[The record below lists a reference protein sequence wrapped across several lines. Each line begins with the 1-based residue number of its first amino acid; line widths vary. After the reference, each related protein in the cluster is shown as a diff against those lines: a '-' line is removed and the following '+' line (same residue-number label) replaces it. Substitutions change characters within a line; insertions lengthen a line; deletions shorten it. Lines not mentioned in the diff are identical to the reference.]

1 MHPFILERPRE
12 LSAALA
18 FRAQA
23 GRNDARVEYI
33 AGGTDM
39 VQLLQEHVRRPERLV
54 SLGGLLDNS
63 IEAGSQGLRFGAA
76 ATMAEVA
83 AHPAVVEQFPVIVE
97 ALLNSASPQV
107 RNQAT
112 MGGNLLQRPRC
123 PYFRDVGY
131 SACNRRAP
139 GSGCSAMD
147 GENRRHAVLGTSD
160 HCIAAHA
167 SDLAVALVALDA
179 AVEVLGPGGQ
189 RTVLLDEF
197 YRLPGDTPHIA
208 TVLEPGEVI
217 AAITVPASPAAR
229 RSHYLKVRDR
239 GSFDFALVSAAVALD
254 MDGSRIRQARV
265 ALGGVG
271 TKPWRVPR
279 VEAALAGATLDLAA
293 LRAAASLAAEGAR
306 GHGHNDFK
314 IELMQR
320 TIVRAVETAGAR
332 A

>member
-1 MHPFILERPRE
+1 VHPFVLERPTN
-12 LSAALA
+12 LSSALA
-18 FRAQA
+18 LRAQA
-23 GRNDARVEYI
+23 GRNDAPVEYI

-39 VQLLQEHVRRPERLV
+39 VQLLQEYVRRPSRIV
-54 SLGGLLDNS
+54 SLAGLLDRS
-63 IEAGSQGLRFGAA
+63 VDTGPGGLRLGAA

-83 AHPAVVEQFPVIVE
+83 AHPAVVQQYPVIAE

-112 MGGNLLQRPRC
+112 MGGNVLQRTRC

-131 SACNRRAP
+131 AACNKRTP
-139 GSGCSAMD
+139 GSGCAAIG
-147 GENRRHAVLGTSD
+147 GENRWNAVLGTSD

-179 AVEVLGPGGQ
+179 AVEIRGQ
-189 RTVLLDEF
+189 RGQRAVPLDSL
-197 YRLPGDTPHIA
+197 YRLPADAPHIE

-217 AAITVPASPAAR
+217 AAITVPSNAVTR

-239 GSFDFALVSAAVALD
+239 ASFEFAVVSAAVALEA
-254 MDGSRIRQARV
+254 DGARVRQARV

-271 TKPWRVPR
+271 TKPWRVRP
-279 VEAALAGATLDLAA
+279 VESALVGKNLEPAVLR
-293 LRAAASLAAEGAR
+293 RAAALAAEGAR

-320 TIVRAVETAGAR
+320 AIVRALETVGAR